1 MIAATFL
8 FGVLALT
15 AVEAQD
21 SAATAPEAVAGE
33 QLVVAQQS
41 RRDDEGRAN
50 ENATEEPDGDSQAE
64 DAGEPA
70 AIDAAE
76 LAVEDAETKTPAV
89 DAAKPLTFNFRHTP
103 WKEVLPW
110 FADKADLS
118 LEMASP
124 PTGTLN
130 YIDGRHYSIVDGM
143 DILNELLQ
151 IKGYTLIRRDRLLM
165 LINLEDGI
173 PPNLVPTVAVEELD
187 QRGKH
192 EIVSVLFRLEK
203 LKPEDVEGELKKLI
217 GPQGSVVLLP
227 SAQQLMVTDSV
238 WRLRTIRDVVDSI
251 ANPNSADSGP
261 IAVFETKYV
270 SPLEAISMIR
280 QLMDFPEDKN
290 VTSDGGLRIAIDPI
304 SGKLLASGRSDL
316 IKRVRA
322 ILDTID
328 TAPAGAD
335 DGPVTI
341 EMPQVQV
348 YSVGGADPNT
358 VLAVLQTLF
367 ADTTDMNLALDPT
380 TGSLIARAKPSQ
392 HATIQATIE
401 ELSGES
407 KQVEVFRLTKLDP
420 QLAVLSINKLFAAT
434 GENAAANA
442 PKVDADPNTRQLMV
456 RGSKGQVEEIRRWLE
471 KMGEIQSADGGLV
484 RSNER
489 MRMLPLTGRAQRVA
503 LEQLQQIWP
512 TLRGNQ
518 IRVVTP
524 SALAPTV
531 RGLNP
536 PPRLDR
542 PETLP
547 NNLPTRPREDA
558 PPTDRT
564 IRADE
569 NRNSAA
575 VRTHS
580 PFQLVRQQTA
590 VAAETT
596 EFEEPIDEPATAAQE
611 TAQVDAS
618 DDEANAPD
626 ADAAETPDEENA
638 APTANNEE
646 SPIIISAGP
655 GGLMIASEDT
665 EALDALEAMLN
676 TLAQGGNSTTG
687 REYTVYY
694 LQNASATV
702 AAQTLASILGGGTS
716 SADGGSLMND
726 LAGAAFG
733 DMGGM
738 MANLMGMG
746 GNGGSGGGDGQVMRI
761 TGGTLIVPDM
771 RLNALFVQ
779 ATPANL
785 ESIEQLLQVIDQPE
799 TPETQI
805 APRPRIIQLYATDA
819 TEVANIVKAVY
830 QEQTTAGSG
839 QRQPSPQEFMEAMMR
854 GGRGRGGRGGGGN
867 NGGTAQDVQKMT
879 IGVDTRNNCI
889 IVSAP
894 QPLYEEVEVLIR
906 TLDQAEP
913 SSPETTRVVNLK
925 HANTEA
931 VQQTMSRMLGQS
943 TSNNGRNDN
952 QRNGGRDRQNNGQ
965 NFQRQFGQG
974 GPFGGFGGPFG
985 GFGGGG
991 NFGRG
996 GGGGQGGGGR
1006 GQGGGGGRGN
1016 GGGGG
1021 RQ

>member
-1 MIAATFL
+1 MFATSL
-8 FGVLALT
+8 LLGALT
-15 AVEAQD
+15 LVA
-21 SAATAPEAVAGE
+21 AGE
-33 QLVVAQQS
+33 TPVAASTPEVVSSEELVVAQRGGRD
-41 RRDDEGRAN
+41 RRSQ
-50 ENATEEPDGDSQAE
+50 EEEQA
-64 DAGEPA
+64 PA
-70 AIDAAE
+70 E
-76 LAVEDAETKTPAV
+76 TPAV
-89 DAAKPLTFNFRHTP
+89 AETDDKAAPVAEVEQPAEVEASAPATASDRPLTFNFRHAP

-151 IKGYTLIRRDRLLM
+151 IKGYTLIKRDRLLM

-173 PPNLVPTVAVEELD
+173 PPNLVPTVPIEELD

-192 EIVSVLFRLEK
+192 EIVSVLFKMER
-203 LKPEDVEGELKKLI
+203 LKPDEVEGEIKKLL
-217 GPQGSVVLLP
+217 GPQGTVVLLP

-238 WRLRTIRDVVDSI
+238 WRLRTVRDVVDSI
-251 ANPNSADSGP
+251 QNPNSADSGP

-280 QLMDFPEDKN
+280 QLMDFPDDKN
-290 VTSDGGLRIAIDPI
+290 VTADGGLRIAIDPI

-322 ILDTID
+322 ILETID
-328 TAPAGAD
+328 AAPAGVS
-335 DGPVTI
+335 DGGPTTI

-348 YSVGGADPNT
+348 YSVGGCDPNT
-358 VLAVLQTLF
+358 ALSVLQTLF
-367 ADTTDMNLALDPT
+367 ADSTDMNLALDPL
-380 TGSLIARAKPSQ
+380 TGSLVARAKPSQ
-392 HATIQATIE
+392 HATIRATID

-407 KQVEVFRLTKLDP
+407 KQIEVFRLAKLDP
-420 QLAVLSINKLFAAT
+420 PVAVLAINKLFMAT
-434 GENAAANA
+434 GENASSNA
-442 PKVDADPNTRQLMV
+442 PKVDADPNTRQLIV
-456 RGSKGQVEEIRRWLE
+456 RGTKSQISDIRKMLE
-471 KMGEIQSADGGLV
+471 DMGEVQSADGIV
-484 RSNER
+484 KSNDR

-536 PPRLDR
+536 PPGIERT
-542 PETLP
+542 PTSP
-547 NNLPTRPREDA
+547 NNRRT
-558 PPTDRT
+558 PPIPSPPAAERTTESEEDRT
-564 IRADE
+564 SARA
-569 NRNSAA
+569 
-575 VRTHS
+575 THSS
-580 PFQLVRQQTA
+580 PFQLVAQQTQ
-590 VAAETT
+590 AEAEDHSPTAEQPSEAPPT
-596 EFEEPIDEPATAAQE
+596 PDATAE
-611 TAQVDAS
+611 S
-618 DDEANAPD
+618 PS
-626 ADAAETPDEENA
+626 DAAATPDVVQN
-638 APTANNEE
+638 

-655 GGLMIASEDT
+655 GGLMIASDDT
-665 EALDALEAMLN
+665 EALDAMESMLN
-676 TLAQGGNSTTG
+676 TLAQGGTTSTG

-702 AAQTLASILGGGTS
+702 AAQTLASILGGATS
-716 SADGGSLMND
+716 SGNEGSLMGD
-726 LAGAAFG
+726 LASSAFG

-738 MANLMGMG
+738 MANMMGMG
-746 GNGGSGGGDGQVMRI
+746 GGGGGGGGGDGQVTRVA
-761 TGGTLIVPDM
+761 GGTMIVPDM

-830 QEQTTAGSG
+830 QEQTSAGSG

-854 GGRGRGGRGGGGN
+854 GGRGGGRGGRGGGG
-867 NGGTAQDVQKMT
+867 GGGGNSAQEVQKMS

-894 QPLYEEVEVLIR
+894 QPLFEEVEVLIQ

-913 SSPETTRVVNLK
+913 TSPEITSVVKLK
-925 HANTEA
+925 RANTEA
-931 VQQTMSRMLGQS
+931 VQQTVARMVGQTPQS
-943 TSNNGRNDN
+943 GNRNNS
-952 QRNGGRDRQNNGQ
+952 QRNGGGNQQNQGFQPGQ
-965 NFQRQFGQG
+965 GFMRQFGQG
-974 GPFGGFGGPFG
+974 GFGPGGFGQG
-985 GFGGGG
+985 GFGQGG
-991 NFGRG
+991 FGQ
-996 GGGGQGGGGR
+996 GGQGGGR

-1021 RQ
+1021 GGRGR